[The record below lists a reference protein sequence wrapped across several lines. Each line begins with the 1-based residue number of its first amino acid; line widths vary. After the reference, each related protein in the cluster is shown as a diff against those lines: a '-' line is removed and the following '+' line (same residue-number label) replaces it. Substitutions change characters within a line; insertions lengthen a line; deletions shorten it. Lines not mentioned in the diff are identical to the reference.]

1 MNSTTTTT
9 LPETTSA
16 CPPMARVRRRRW
28 LTVLG
33 AMSAANAAWAIA
45 VQAGVDL
52 AVERGSGTADVGPLA
67 VTLTSL
73 GVGLAAWLLL
83 ELLERWTRRPRLIWR
98 IVACPVF
105 VLSLTGPLTATSD
118 AGVAVLVGLHL
129 MVGSILIIGLGGVR
143 RR

>member
-1 MNSTTTTT
+1 MLSTTTA
-9 LPETTSA
+9 LPETTS
-16 CPPMARVRRRRW
+16 CPPQARVRRRRW

-33 AMSAANAAWAIA
+33 AMSVANAGWAIA
-45 VQAGVDL
+45 VQAGADL
-52 AVERGSGTADVGPLA
+52 TVQRGSGTTHVGPLA

-98 IVACPVF
+98 IVACVVL
-105 VLSLTGPLTATSD
+105 VLSLTGPLAATTG
-118 AGVAVLVGLHL
+118 AGLAVLAGLHL
-129 MVGSILIIGLGGVR
+129 VVGSILIVGLGGTR